1 MTNPLPVPFS
11 PTRPTVPSAA
21 RRLGRSLFAAA
32 VWLAVAAG
40 LGLYVYPD
48 RPALVWFLLALCWA
62 CYRLRMR
69 AVALFGKADTT
80 PDRR

>member
-1 MTNPLPVPFS
+1 MTNS
-11 PTRPTVPSAA
+11 PIASFVSPQTRPSAA

-80 PDRR
+80 PTRR

>member
-1 MTNPLPVPFS
+1 MTNSPATSSFS
-11 PTRPTVPSAA
+11 SQTRPNAT
-21 RRLGRSLFAAA
+21 RRLVRLLFAAA
-32 VWLAVAAG
+32 GWLAVAAG

-69 AVALFGKADTT
+69 AVALFGKADAT
-80 PDRR
+80 PTRR